1 MFSLTSALL
10 EIEVLLLRQSNLV
23 QLASVIEP
31 LRVAN
36 RMASRELYSWHIS
49 TDDGKPIAT
58 TSQIPIPADSAFDP
72 AARTAPLFVVAS
84 YAPLSGLSD
93 KLLKSL
99 SQARRFRDAI
109 IGVENG
115 VWPLAEAGLL
125 NDRKVAAHWEDAD
138 ALAAHYPFLDVVS
151 QRHVIDGNR
160 ITAAGSLPT
169 LDMMLEL
176 IRARQGF
183 AFAMSVSRQFIYT
196 PAGHV
201 DNLSPSVMPG
211 VMRTGDQRLANTLQH
226 MEDNLET
233 PVSIS
238 YLAKQAGMSTRRL
251 HMLFTSV
258 LGASPKRY
266 YLALRL
272 NAARRQLVESHLP
285 IMEIAT
291 ASGFASQAAFSACYR
306 SSFGETPSDTR
317 RTAAIL

>member
-1 MFSLTSALL
+1 MFSFASEPLD
-10 EIEVLLLRQSNLV
+10 IEVLLLSQCNLV

-49 TDDGKPIAT
+49 TADGNPIIT
-58 TSQIPIPADSAFDP
+58 TSQIPIPADGKFDP
-72 AARTAPLFVVAS
+72 AARSAPLFVVAS
-84 YAPLSGLSD
+84 YAPLTALPEY
-93 KLLKSL
+93 LLQSL
-99 SQARRFRDAI
+99 SQARRFRDTI

-115 VWPLAEAGLL
+115 VWPMAEAGLL

-138 ALAAHYPFLDVVS
+138 ALAIRYPLLDVVS

-160 ITAAGSLPT
+160 ITVAGSLPT
-169 LDMMLEL
+169 LDMMLDL

-196 PAGHV
+196 PVGASENV
-201 DNLSPSVMPG
+201 SPLPVPG
-211 VMRTGDQRLANTLQH
+211 TMRAGDQRLADVLWH
-226 MEDNLET
+226 MENNLET
-233 PVSIS
+233 PLSITD
-238 YLAKQAGMSTRRL
+238 LAAQAGMSTRRL

-272 NAARRQLVESHLP
+272 NVARRQLIESRLP

-291 ASGFASQAAFSACYR
+291 AIGFASQAGFASCYR
-306 SSFGETPSDTR
+306 ASFGETPSTTR
-317 RTAAIL
+317 RTATIL